1 MIDGK
6 WKSLFLVPAIVISL
20 VLAFASLALALR
32 GDGDQLAW
40 LGAMLANLAL
50 PLTKLYLQAAKRARL
65 SENAPLAMLLA
76 CAGSLLAGWEWLM
89 EGVAT
94 WLPFVVAVSGLLLL
108 SLYVFWYARFGRIT
122 GSRLD
127 VGAKLPEFSLT
138 DLDGKVIDS
147 SAFHGKPAVF
157 LFYRGNW
164 CALCMAQLAEIAA
177 LAKEFDDRGIEVAL
191 ISSQPEARSREL
203 AQRFAGPFRFL
214 QDRDNA
220 LARELDIDI
229 RNGVPSFWPGD
240 WQPDTV
246 MPTVVVVNEKAT
258 IVYSDQTDNY
268 RVRPEPDIFLA
279 ILRRAGAMAR

>member
-6 WKSLFLVPAIVISL
+6 WKSLFLVPAIIASL
-20 VLAFASLALALR
+20 VLAFLSLALALR
-32 GDGDQLAW
+32 GSGDQFAW
-40 LGAMLANLAL
+40 WGAVLANLTL
-50 PLTKLYLQAAKRARL
+50 PFTKLYLQSAGRARL
-65 SENAPLAMLLA
+65 PENAPLAMLLA
-76 CAGSLLAGWEWLM
+76 SAGSLLAGWEWLL

-94 WLPFVVAVSGLLLL
+94 WQPFLVAVAGLGIL

-127 VGAKLPEFSLT
+127 VGATLPDFTLT
-138 DLDGKVIDS
+138 DLNGKLVDS
-147 SAFHGKPAVF
+147 SAFHGKPAVL

-164 CALCMAQLAEIAA
+164 CPLCMAQIAEIAA
-177 LAKEFDDRGIEVAL
+177 LADEFQNRGIEIAL
-191 ISSQPEARSREL
+191 ISSQPATRSQEL
-203 AQRFAGPFRFL
+203 AERIAGPFRFL
-214 QDRDNA
+214 QDPGNK

-229 RNGVPSFWPGD
+229 RNGVPALWPGD

-246 MPTVVVVNEKAT
+246 MPTVVVINANAT